1 MKSKCINAE
10 EISDVGVSAYA
21 LMAAGGDFGASFAP
35 QTMGIVVDKISGSQ
49 WTQTLG
55 NTLFLSAE
63 QVGFRVGILIA
74 TIFSILGLL
83 LVVYMRRFFKVG
95 LKLFCLSGIGVGCI
109 SR

>member
-1 MKSKCINAE
+1 MLPLHLKRWVLLLTRFPVLN
-10 EISDVGVSAYA
+10 G
-21 LMAAGGDFGASFAP
+21 
-35 QTMGIVVDKISGSQ
+35 
-49 WTQTLG
+49 QTLG

-74 TIFSILGLL
+74 AIFSILGLL